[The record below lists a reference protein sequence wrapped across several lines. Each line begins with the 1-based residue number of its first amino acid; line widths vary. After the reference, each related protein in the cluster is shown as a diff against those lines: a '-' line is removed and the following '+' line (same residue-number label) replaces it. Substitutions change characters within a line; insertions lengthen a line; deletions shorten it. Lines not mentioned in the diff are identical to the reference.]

1 MDEAESIYSE
11 EKLLVRAMDFPQ
23 IQRGTNGLEYN
34 CNDWAN
40 EFCMLMDGKLTS
52 ASSTLIVPGV
62 GVSTYKNIGFLIDSD
77 LANCFHIAKSDSCSS
92 GNISDGDFHAA
103 EPDFKTINELANYI
117 STSGDTTMNEV
128 NINASIDSVVGLF
141 FNECP
146 NQELLLQMLYVAKEC
161 IKDITGLDYPIYSY
175 DSKNGRLNRFVLT
188 DEVVEQITQSLKSN
202 QLFYWLENYDEPVV
216 KEIGIT
222 NSHVL

>member
-23 IQRGTNGLEYN
+23 VQRGTNGLEYN
-34 CNDWAN
+34 CSDWAN

-52 ASSTLIVPGV
+52 ASTTLIVPGV
-62 GVSTYKNIGFLIDSD
+62 GVSTYKNIGFLIDSE

-92 GNISDGDFHAA
+92 GNINDGDFHAA

-117 STSGDTTMNEV
+117 RTSGDTTMNEV

-146 NQELLLQMLYVAKEC
+146 NQELLLQMIYIVKKCL
-161 IKDITGLDYPIYSY
+161 INITGIDYPIYSY
-175 DSKNGRLNRFVLT
+175 DSKNGKLNYIDLT
-188 DEVVEQITQSLKSN
+188 NELETQIIQNLKTTN
-202 QLFYWLENYDEPVV
+202 LFYWPDEYEEPVV
-216 KEIGIT
+216 GKIE
-222 NSHVL
+222 NSHSHVL